1 MLVFLFRMVLH
12 NAYFNGL
19 KQVIGYSHFPICAN
33 CKQIRD
39 DKGYWTQVE
48 AYIQER
54 SQARFTHGICP
65 DCMKKL
71 YPDFTQKEDS

>member
-1 MLVFLFRMVLH
+1 MMLH
-12 NAYFNGL
+12 NAYLNGL
-19 KQVIGYSHFPICAN
+19 KLVIGYSNFTICAN

-65 DCMKKL
+65 ACMKKL
-71 YPDFTQKEDS
+71 YPNVKQKN

>member
-1 MLVFLFRMVLH
+1 MKAQTARDNLITELQNALADVKTLSGLV
-12 NAYFNGL
+12 
-19 KQVIGYSHFPICAN
+19 PICAN

-65 DCMKKL
+65 ACMKKL
-71 YPDFTQKEDS
+71 YPNVKQEN

>member
-1 MLVFLFRMVLH
+1 VVLH
-12 NAYFNGL
+12 HAYLNGL
-19 KQVIGYSHFPICAN
+19 KLVIGYSHFTIYAN

-54 SQARFTHGICP
+54 SQARFTYGICP
-65 DCMKKL
+65 ACMKKL
-71 YPDFTQKEDS
+71 YPEVKTRELKRTWV